1 MILLF
6 LACLPH
12 NSLSRQAEQ
21 PSTRYQLSVQLSEQP
36 EGSAALSWDMASTL
50 DLAYTRTFRDRS
62 IGTLVQFSGVEAR
75 LNGQVVP
82 NRLEGL
88 LVEMRAFDRG
98 EVLAILGAD
107 AGVGSGGNLE
117 KFDVLWPAL
126 VPRVEGEGAELSLL
140 TSWPVA
146 ENRDLGRSRLEAA
159 GQVVT
164 REGALLSMH
173 WEGAI
178 SQEDRIVSRKGTIQA
193 DVQVDR
199 RSDRVVQAT
208 WTVDRQVQVRWA
220 DRPAQRQKLVLS
232 LLYVGDGPPLAV
244 LPAQALDSILTDA
257 EPPTL
262 ADGRVLLRP
271 PIDFSTQVPFL
282 LVPDNG
288 DGGVHP
294 RGE

>member
-12 NSLSRQAEQ
+12 TSLSRQAEH
-21 PSTRYQLSVQLSEQP
+21 PSTRYQLTVQLSEQS
-36 EGSAALSWDMASTL
+36 EGSSVLSWEMSSTL

-75 LNGQVVP
+75 MNGQVVP

-98 EVLAILGAD
+98 EVLAVLGAD

-126 VPRVEGEGAELSLL
+126 VPRVEGDGSDLRML

-146 ENRDLGRSRLEAA
+146 ERMDLGRSRLQAE
-159 GQVVT
+159 GQVVR
-164 REGALLSMH
+164 REAALLRMH
-173 WEGAI
+173 WEGLI
-178 SQEDRIVSRKGTIQA
+178 TQDDRIVSRKGTVQA

-199 RSDRVVQAT
+199 RSDRVVQAD
-208 WTVDRQVQVRWA
+208 WTVDREVRVRWTS
-220 DRPAQRQKLVLS
+220 RPVQQQKLVLS
-232 LLYVGDGPPLAV
+232 LRYLGDGPPLSV
-244 LPAQALDSILTDA
+244 LPAQALDSILVDS

-262 ADGRVLLRP
+262 ADGRKLQQP
-271 PIDFSTQVPFL
+271 PIDFSTRVPFL

-288 DGGVHP
+288 GGGASP
-294 RGE
+294 PGE